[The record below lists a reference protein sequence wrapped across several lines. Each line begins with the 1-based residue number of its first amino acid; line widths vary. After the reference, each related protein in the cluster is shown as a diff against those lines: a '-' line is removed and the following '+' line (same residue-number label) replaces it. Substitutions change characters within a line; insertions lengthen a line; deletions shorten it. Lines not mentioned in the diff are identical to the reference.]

1 MLLAVNPT
9 FSTIAKACKLTGLSY
24 FGNVSH
30 SAKLMKTQKVRHEL
44 TYGVYLA
51 PADLSGRNVCPGASE
66 YCKAACLNQA
76 GRARIETNNHIHN
89 ARIKK
94 TKLFF
99 AYNTFVMDWITAEI
113 RMYKAKADRMGYTFS
128 VRLNCTSDLDI
139 SKYRNSAGLNLLE
152 QFPSVKF
159 YDYTKV
165 FSRIKLLQTYP
176 NYDLTYSYNGLN
188 FNKCIAALNT
198 GVRVAMVFE
207 KRLPAFYHN
216 IPVVNGDLYDIRYV
230 DPKNS
235 IVGLVFKHVRN
246 KINLNETPFV
256 ISECSPLR
264 GDQARPITI
273 TVN

>member
-1 MLLAVNPT
+1 MLLAVNPKFT
-9 FSTIAKACKLTGLSY
+9 TIANACKIAGLAY

-30 SAKLMKTQKVRHEL
+30 SAKLMKTQKMRHEL
-44 TYGVYLA
+44 TYGIYLA
-51 PADLSGRNVCPGASE
+51 PAELSGRNICPGASE
-66 YCKAACLNQA
+66 YCKAACLNLS
-76 GRARIETNNHIHN
+76 GRARIETNNRIYN

-99 AYNTFVMDWITAEI
+99 AYNTFIMDWITAEI
-113 RMYKAKADRMGYTFS
+113 RAYKAKADRLGYSFS
-128 VRLNCTSDLDI
+128 IRINCTSDLDI
-139 SKYRNSAGLNLLE
+139 SKYRNSAGLNVLE
-152 QFPSVKF
+152 QFPTIQV

-165 FSRIKLLQTYP
+165 FSRIKLLEKYP

-188 FNKCIAALNT
+188 FSKCVAALNT

-207 KRLPAFYHN
+207 KRLPAYYRN

-230 DPKNS
+230 DPKNA

-246 KINLNETPFV
+246 KINLNNTPFV
-256 ISECSPLR
+256 ISEHDTLR
-264 GDQARPITI
+264 SEQLRPITI

>member
-24 FGNVSH
+24 FGNVNH

-139 SKYRNSAGLNLLE
+139 SKYRNSAGKNLFE
-152 QFPSVKF
+152 QFPDIAT

-165 FSRIKLLQTYP
+165 FSRIKLLEKYP

-188 FNKCIAALNT
+188 WFKCLEALRL
-198 GVRVAMVFE
+198 GVRVAVVFQD
-207 KRLPAFYHN
+207 KLPSTFEGYPVIDGDKHDARYHDAKG
-216 IPVVNGDLYDIRYV
+216 V
-230 DPKNS
+230 
-235 IVGLVFKHVRN
+235 IVGLKYKRPRN
-246 KINLNETPFV
+246 KIDIAATPFIV
-256 ISECSPLR
+256 KPYELS
-264 GDQARPITI
+264 
-273 TVN
+273 